1 LEIDKVNFILNRK
14 ERLQKEL
21 ESLRSKEC
29 YLHGDTLV
37 RSITEPSY
45 GYPSEQVM
53 VAKQKF
59 PFHGLF
65 VEMGCIASPSDE
77 RQGQKTL
84 MCPSCNNEARKYF
97 KNLEQ

>member
-1 LEIDKVNFILNRK
+1 MNFILNRK

-65 VEMGCIASPSDE
+65 VEMGCLAIPSDE

-84 MCPSCNNEARKYF
+84 MCPTCNKEAKQYF
-97 KNLEQ
+97 VSLEE

>member
-1 LEIDKVNFILNRK
+1 MTNKIERK

-21 ESLRSKEC
+21 ESLRNNQC
-29 YLHGDTLV
+29 YLHGDSFV

-65 VEMGCIASPSDE
+65 VEMGCIASPSNE

-84 MCPSCNNEARKYF
+84 MCPTCNNEARKYF
-97 KNLEQ
+97 KNLKQ